1 MRHISESLFS
11 TPHGS
16 ICLTTRSLIKDLN
29 RAGGVSSGVLRDVS
43 NSLWR
48 CAATRPGTI
57 ATGQDASGSYYAT
70 NSNTTSK
77 IYVALYWWRYT
88 PATLIGSQNR

>member
-16 ICLTTRSLIKDLN
+16 DLFNNEVKLMDLN
-29 RAGGVSSGVLRDVS
+29 RAGGVSSTARRVE
-43 NSLWR
+43 LWR

-70 NSNTTSK
+70 NSNTTSQN
-77 IYVALYWWRYT
+77 ICRVILVALYT
-88 PATLIGSQNR
+88 A

>member
-16 ICLTTRSLIKDLN
+16 DLFNNEVKLIKDLN

-43 NSLWR
+43 NSLAVCR
-48 CAATRPGTI
+48 NPSRNYCH
-57 ATGQDASGSYYAT
+57 GSRR
-70 NSNTTSK
+70 K
-77 IYVALYWWRYT
+77 WFVLCDE
-88 PATLIGSQNR
+88 